1 MNRRRAALA
10 ALPLLFTPLA
20 RASEAPDRVSTET
33 RVQLQAAMQLQID
46 RSTISG
52 SYPVV
57 DLGTGRLR
65 NLHPAAGHP
74 MMLRLGEAFVLCAD
88 FRDDAGAP
96 VNVDFYLARKQ
107 GRFAVFQV
115 EIANRSPL
123 EALVKSG
130 VARMLE

>member
-1 MNRRRAALA
+1 MIRRRAALA
-10 ALPLLFTPLA
+10 VLPLLLSPLA
-20 RASEAPDRVSTET
+20 RAAEAGDRISTET

-46 RSTISG
+46 RSTVAG

-88 FRDDAGAP
+88 FRDDAGVP
-96 VNVDFYLARKQ
+96 VNVDFYLARRQ

-115 EIANRSPL
+115 EIANRGPL
-123 EALVKSG
+123 DALLKSG